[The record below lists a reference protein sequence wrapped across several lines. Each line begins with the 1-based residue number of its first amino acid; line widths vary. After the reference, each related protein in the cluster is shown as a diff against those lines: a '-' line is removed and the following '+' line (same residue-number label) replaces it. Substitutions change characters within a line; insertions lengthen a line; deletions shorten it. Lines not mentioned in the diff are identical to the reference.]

1 MASCKSN
8 LQVYGEYV
16 NFLCIR
22 RNCVKRGKKCPTLMA
37 IIGIYAVVFKLHLL
51 SSRKESECECSDGVE
66 EEVALVCPSFRING
80 VLQLLQL

>member
-51 SSRKESECECSDGVE
+51 SSRNETEGERSDGVE
-66 EEVALVCPSFRING
+66 DEVALVRPSFGIYG
-80 VLQLLQL
+80 VLQFL

>member
-16 NFLCIR
+16 SFLCIR
-22 RNCVKRGKKCPTLMA
+22 RDSVNGDLKCPTLMA

-51 SSRKESECECSDGVE
+51 SSRNESEREGSDGVE
-66 EEVALVCPSFRING
+66 DEVALVRPSFGIYG
-80 VLQLLQL
+80 VLQFL